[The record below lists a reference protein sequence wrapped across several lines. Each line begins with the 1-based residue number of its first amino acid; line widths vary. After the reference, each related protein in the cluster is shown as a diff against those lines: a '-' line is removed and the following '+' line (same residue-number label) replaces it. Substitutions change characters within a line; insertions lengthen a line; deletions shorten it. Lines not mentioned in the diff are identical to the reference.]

1 MPRKIRT
8 FNEIERG
15 VHLRFEGKTFLE
27 IAKMI
32 TQENFEKL
40 LKDGDITKGDY
51 IALNEINWL
60 REHNQTNKSTLE
72 EMEPYLPNSIPV
84 NDFSMKIVSARRL
97 QHLATSQQWTEYE
110 TTYHRIESER
120 RARQASEM
128 A

>member
-32 TQENFEKL
+32 TQENFERL
-40 LKDGDITKGDY
+40 LKEGDITKGDY
-51 IALNEINWL
+51 IALNEINWS
-60 REHNQTNKSTLE
+60 REHNQTNKRTLNL
-72 EMEPYLPNSIPV
+72 MEPHLPNSISTD
-84 NDFSMKIVSARRL
+84 DFPMKIVSARRL
-97 QHLATSQQWTEYE
+97 QQLAASEQWAEYE
-110 TTYHRIESER
+110 RTYNRIESER
-120 RARQASEM
+120 RARQAVEM